1 MACAAPVHIEPS
13 KGKWRAAVNV
23 RFPCLTPLGLGG
35 GTTGGESF
43 KRWTPIY

>member
-1 MACAAPVHIEPS
+1 MACAGTVQIEPS

-23 RFPCLTPLGLGG
+23 RFPCLTPSGLV